1 MILVCRVPAKMNFQ
15 RRKDGTH
22 IILTMVPLS
31 IQGASQ
37 IDHTYISERNCNFEM
52 FFRPTVASMSVPDDR
67 PIRFTDSPQ
76 HYLPSTM
83 STTSGLGSNYTTN
96 TSSLGQPP
104 TPSPRRK
111 TSASSFSE
119 VPELQ
124 YDQNNRQPIYIP
136 GNYVEY
142 RPVEEVANHSGY
154 FGNDGPSPHV
164 ISGASLTMSLQS
176 FQARIIFHI
185 DLR

>member
-1 MILVCRVPAKMNFQ
+1 MTI
-15 RRKDGTH
+15 
-22 IILTMVPLS
+22 
-31 IQGASQ
+31 
-37 IDHTYISERNCNFEM
+37 
-52 FFRPTVASMSVPDDR
+52 PDDR

-96 TSSLGQPP
+96 TSSIGGRTQPP

-111 TSASSFSE
+111 TSTSSFSE

-124 YDQNNRQPIYIP
+124 YDQNNRAPIYVP

-142 RPVEEVANHSGY
+142 RPNQVAEEVVHNHIGY
-154 FGNDGPSPHV
+154 FGNGEFMFLKNK
-164 ISGASLTMSLQS
+164 IYLKWSLQ
-176 FQARIIFHI
+176 APTIFHI
-185 DLR
+185 VLK

>member
-1 MILVCRVPAKMNFQ
+1 
-15 RRKDGTH
+15 
-22 IILTMVPLS
+22 
-31 IQGASQ
+31 
-37 IDHTYISERNCNFEM
+37 
-52 FFRPTVASMSVPDDR
+52 MSVTDDR
-67 PIRFTDSPQ
+67 PIRFTDSPIRFTDSPQ

-96 TSSLGQPP
+96 TSSMGQPP

-142 RPVEEVANHSGY
+142 RPVVEAVVNHTGY
-154 FGNDGPSPHV
+154 FGNCEMFTM
-164 ISGASLTMSLQS
+164 INTFLTLSLQS
-176 FQARIIFHI
+176 
-185 DLR
+185 L

>member
-1 MILVCRVPAKMNFQ
+1 
-15 RRKDGTH
+15 
-22 IILTMVPLS
+22 
-31 IQGASQ
+31 
-37 IDHTYISERNCNFEM
+37 
-52 FFRPTVASMSVPDDR
+52 MSVPDDR

-96 TSSLGQPP
+96 TSSIGQPP

-119 VPELQ
+119 VPELH
-124 YDQNNRQPIYIP
+124 YDQKNRTPIYVP

-142 RPVEEVANHSGY
+142 RPSQVAEDVVENHTGY
-154 FGNDGPSPHV
+154 FGKCV
-164 ISGASLTMSLQS
+164 CYE
-176 FQARIIFHI
+176 R
-185 DLR
+185 